1 MIRLFEHPATFIPR
15 SSGCAEL
22 SAQEQATILA
32 AREILAHHINRNPVL
47 SSWTALMDYCALAV
61 RGEVE
66 RFHVLYLDR
75 KNRLI
80 SDERLGIGTVDHVP
94 VYPREVVRCA
104 LDLNAS
110 ALILVHNHPS
120 GDPEPSDADIAM
132 TKEVQ
137 KACAVLGLTLH
148 DHIITGA
155 GREVSLRG
163 RGDLG

>member
-1 MIRLFEHPATFIPR
+1 MTRFSEHTTAFMPR
-15 SSGCAEL
+15 RAGRIEL
-22 SAQEQATILA
+22 TASEQATIFA
-32 AREILAHHINRNPVL
+32 AREILSRHINRNPVL
-47 SSWTALMDYCALAV
+47 TSWTAVMDYCALSV
-61 RGEVE
+61 MGEVE

-80 SDERLGIGTVDHVP
+80 SDERLGTGTVDHVP
-94 VYPREVVRCA
+94 VYPREVVRRA

-120 GDPEPSDADIAM
+120 GDPEPSDTDIAM

-137 KACAVLGLTLH
+137 KACQALGLVLH
-148 DHIITGA
+148 DHIIVGA

-163 RGDLG
+163 RGGF